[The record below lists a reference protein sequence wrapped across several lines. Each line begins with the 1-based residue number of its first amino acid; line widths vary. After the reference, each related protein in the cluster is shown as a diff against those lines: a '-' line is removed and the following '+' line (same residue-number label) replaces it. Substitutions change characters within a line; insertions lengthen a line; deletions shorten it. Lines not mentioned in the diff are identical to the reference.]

1 MQRYFLEEFYVSEKK
16 TVQLSGEQAHHVLHV
31 LRMREGGQVYL
42 VFREERSFLAK
53 IVKIDLEIVTFSLL
67 EEELQKKELPV
78 QVTIAHSF
86 SKGEKLEWIVQKATE
101 LGMYSL
107 LAFPSERSVVRWDA
121 KKLLK
126 KQERLLKIAKEA
138 AEQSGRTH
146 IPLLDLLISK
156 HELFQ
161 KLEEYDVV
169 AVAYEKM
176 SQLGEQAKLMQF
188 FLKLEKGMKALVVF
202 GPEGG
207 LSPGEIEEFI
217 KRDAIILGL
226 GPRILR
232 TETAPLYF
240 LSALS
245 YELELRIEQ

>member
-1 MQRYFLEEFYVSEKK
+1 MQRYFLEESYVSEKK
-16 TVQLSGEQAHHVLHV
+16 IVRLSGKLAHHILHV
-31 LRMREGGQVYL
+31 LRMREGKRVYL
-42 VFREERSFLAK
+42 VFREERSFLAE
-53 IVKIDLEIVTFSLL
+53 IVKIDGELVTFSLL
-67 EEELQKKELPV
+67 EEEFQRKELPV

-86 SKGEKLEWIVQKATE
+86 SKGEKLEWLVQKATE

-107 LAFPSERSVVRWDA
+107 IAFPSERSIAKWDA

-126 KQERLLKIAKEA
+126 KQVRLSKIAKEA

-146 IPLLDLLISK
+146 IPLLELLISK
-156 HELFQ
+156 RELFH
-161 KLEEYDVV
+161 KLDEYDVV

-188 FLKLEKGMKALVVF
+188 FLKLEKGMKALVIF

-207 LSPGEIEEFI
+207 LSSGEIKEFI
-217 KRDAIILGL
+217 KKDAIVLGL